1 MPSSRSTLCLGY
13 ALATA
18 VVLSLWLAGC
28 GGKPAGESCQLT
40 QAHEC
45 ASGGCV
51 TVTCPDGS
59 DRAVCTGES
68 CADAPCGADAV
79 CLETAG
85 GGKRCF
91 PNSSCR

>member
-1 MPSSRSTLCLGY
+1 MQSSPSTLSLGY
-13 ALATA
+13 ALAFL
-18 VVLSLWLAGC
+18 VLTSLALFGC
-28 GGKPAGESCQLT
+28 GGKGAGEACQLT

-59 DRAVCTGES
+59 DRAVCAGES
-68 CADAPCGADAV
+68 CADAPCGSDAV
-79 CLETAG
+79 LETAG